1 MKAVVCKQYGPPEA
15 LAFEEMPAPA
25 LGPGQVRIGVRA
37 AGVNFPDLLI
47 IKGEYQ
53 FKPPPPFVPGA
64 EVAGDVLELGEGASG
79 VSVGDRVIA
88 MTVWN
93 GFAEQVVVP
102 AEACLPMPA
111 RMGYDVGAG
120 FAMAYGTSYHALV
133 QRGHVRAG
141 ETLLVLGAAG
151 GVGSAAVEIG
161 QLLGAR
167 VIAAGGSDDKL
178 AALRAAT
185 GVADTINYAAGPLKE
200 RVREL
205 TGGRGADVIYDP
217 VGGDLFEQC
226 LRAINWEGRL
236 LVVGFAS
243 GTIPQ
248 ARANLILLKGCA
260 VVGVFWGA
268 FATRDPAAN
277 RANFAEL
284 FRWYDQGRLK
294 PQPPQLFPLERAS
307 EALAAIAARKVV
319 GKAVLTIAGAA
330 EARP

>member
-1 MKAVVCKQYGPPEA
+1 MVRVMKAVVCKQYGPPEA
-15 LAFEEMPAPA
+15 LVYEEVPAPA
-25 LGPGQVRIGVRA
+25 LGPGQVRIAVRA

-64 EVAGDVLELGEGASG
+64 EVAGDVVELGEGASG
-79 VSVGDRVIA
+79 LSVGDRVIA
-88 MTVWN
+88 MTIWN

-102 AEACLPMPA
+102 AEACLRLPA
-111 RMGYDVGAG
+111 RMGYEVGAG

-133 QRGHVRAG
+133 QRGRLRAG

-151 GVGSAAVEIG
+151 GVGAAAVEIG

-167 VIAAGGSDDKL
+167 VIAAAGSDDKL
-178 AALRAAT
+178 AALRAAH
-185 GVADTINYAAGPLKE
+185 GVTDTINYSAGPIKD

-205 TGGRGADVIYDP
+205 TGSRGADVIYDP

-226 LRAINWEGRL
+226 LRAINWDGRL
-236 LVVGFAS
+236 LVIGFAG

-248 ARANLILLKGCA
+248 VRANLVLLKGCA

-268 FATRDPAAN
+268 FATGDPAAN

-284 FRWYDQGRLK
+284 FRWYEESRLK
-294 PQPPQLFPLERAS
+294 PQPPRLFPLERAS
-307 EALAAIAARKVV
+307 EALQAIAARKIV
-319 GKAVLTIAGAA
+319 GKAVLTV
-330 EARP
+330 